1 MRLDS
6 NSVGAE
12 VCSTKAFEVAK
23 VVVVAGTA
31 VACLTTV
38 RERGRLAAVVESGSR
53 SC

>member
-23 VVVVAGTA
+23 VVVAGMAAVCSTTA
-31 VACLTTV
+31 QVLV
-38 RERGRLAAVVESGSR
+38 RLAVVAESGLV